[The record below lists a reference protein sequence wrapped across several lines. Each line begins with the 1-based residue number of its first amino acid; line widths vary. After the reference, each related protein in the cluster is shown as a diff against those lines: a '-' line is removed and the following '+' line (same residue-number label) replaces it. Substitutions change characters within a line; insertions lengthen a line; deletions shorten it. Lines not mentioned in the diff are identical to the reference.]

1 MEEIEDKEVVP
12 FHASEGQ
19 RMNSDGV
26 QKIDQEQI
34 HGLLFGETL
43 SWQQIIYDLINTQQF
58 DPWDL
63 DICLLAQKFL
73 EKVRLLEEANFF
85 VSSKVLFAAALLLRI
100 KSEILLETGVQ
111 NLDDILYGK
120 KEDKKYVQE
129 RLELD
134 EEIPE
139 LLVRTPLPRFK
150 KVSLEELM
158 RALDTAIKTENRRIQ
173 RVVLTKQQEFET
185 SLTLPKTR
193 INIQDSINQIH
204 GKLNTIFET
213 RDERL
218 AFTELAGKNKEERI
232 AAFVP
237 LLHLDNQQKVWLEQ
251 EGHCDEIWILLKHMY
266 ESKNAVLLAKLKA
279 EVEEEIGKLDVHGDE
294 PSLDEPGF
302 ENNEEGEFDTDDEK
316 VDLINHASTRK
327 KGYIDDEE
335 EGSKVKKE

>member
-1 MEEIEDKEVVP
+1 MEG
-12 FHASEGQ
+12 FEGLGD
-19 RMNSDGV
+19 RAVEEKDSV

-34 HGLLFGETL
+34 HGLLFGDTL
-43 SWQQIIYDLINTQQF
+43 SWQQIIYDLINTNQF

-111 NLDDILYGK
+111 SLNDILYGK
-120 KEDKKYVQE
+120 KEEKKYIQE

-158 RALDTAIKTENRRIQ
+158 KTLDAAIKTETRRIQ
-173 RVVLTKQQEFET
+173 RVILPKQQEFET
-185 SLTLPKTR
+185 AITLPKNR

-204 GKLNTIFET
+204 GKLNDIFQVRE
-213 RDERL
+213 ERL
-218 AFTELAGKNKEERI
+218 SFTELAGKSKEDRI

-251 EGHCDEIWILLKHMY
+251 EGHCEEIWILLKHMY
-266 ESKNAVLLAKLKA
+266 ESKNAEMLAKLKA
-279 EVEEEIGKLDVHGDE
+279 EVEAEIGKLDQHGDE
-294 PSLDEPGF
+294 PEMDVV
-302 ENNEEGEFDTDDEK
+302 EGEFDSDDEK
-316 VDLINHASTRK
+316 VDLINNSGRSAK
-327 KGYIDDEE
+327 NEQVDESE
-335 EGSKVKKE
+335 DESSKE